1 MNIVKAEACHI
12 PGMLNLLGQV
22 GQVHHEIRPDI
33 FRDGALK
40 YDETALK
47 ALLLEENKPIFVAL
61 ESDRVLGY
69 CFCVLKDYRGS
80 GVQTDR
86 VELYIDDLCV
96 EETVRGQGI
105 ATGLYR
111 YVKDF
116 AKELG
121 CSHIALN
128 VWCGNVGA
136 QRFYE
141 KMGLMPRHIM
151 MEQKLEETDAG
162 KRKNL

>member
-1 MNIVKAEACHI
+1 MKICRGEEKHI
-12 PGMLNLLGQV
+12 PGMIRLLGQV

-40 YDETALK
+40 YDA
-47 ALLLEENKPIFVAL
+47 AALEELLRDENRPIFIGQ
-61 ESDRVLGY
+61 EGGEVLGY

-96 EETVRGQGI
+96 EETCRGQGV
-105 ATGLYR
+105 ATALYR

-116 AKELG
+116 AKEIG
-121 CSHIALN
+121 CSHISLN
-128 VWCGNVGA
+128 VWCGNDSA
-136 QRFYE
+136 QQFYE
-141 KMGLMPRHIM
+141 KMGMRPRHIM
-151 MEQKLEETDAG
+151 MEQPLEE
-162 KRKNL
+162 KEC

>member
-1 MNIVKAEACHI
+1 MNIVKAEARHI

-33 FRDGALK
+33 FRNGALK
-40 YDETALK
+40 YDEIALE
-47 ALLLEENKPIFVAL
+47 ALLLEENKPIFIAQ
-61 ESDRVLGY
+61 EDNRVLGY

-80 GVQTDR
+80 SVQTDR

-96 EETVRGQGI
+96 EESARGQGI
-105 ATGLYR
+105 ATALYR

-121 CSHIALN
+121 CSHITLN

-141 KMGLMPRHIM
+141 KMGLTPRHIM

-162 KRKNL
+162 KG

>member
-12 PGMLNLLGQV
+12 PGMLELLGQV

-40 YDETALK
+40 YDENALK
-47 ALLLEENKPIFVAL
+47 ALLLEENKPIFVMQ
-61 ESDRVLGY
+61 EDHRVLGY

-96 EETVRGQGI
+96 EESARGQGI
-105 ATGLYR
+105 ATALYR

-121 CSHIALN
+121 CSHISLN

-141 KMGLMPRHIM
+141 KMGLTPRHIM

-162 KRKNL
+162 KG

>member
-1 MNIVKAEACHI
+1 MHICQAKNRHI
-12 PGMLNLLGQV
+12 PGMLRLLEQV
-22 GQVHHEIRPDI
+22 GEVHHQIRPDI
-33 FRDGALK
+33 FRTGALK

-47 ALLLEENKPIFVAL
+47 ALLLEENKPIFIG
-61 ESDRVLGY
+61 EDGGRVLGY

-96 EETVRGQGI
+96 EESARGQGI
-105 ATGLYR
+105 ATALYR
-111 YVKDF
+111 YVKEF
-116 AKELG
+116 AKGLG

-141 KMGLMPRHIM
+141 KMGLTPRHIM
-151 MEQKLEETDAG
+151 MEQKLEETDA
-162 KRKNL
+162 RKG

>member
-1 MNIVKAEACHI
+1 MNIVKAEKRHI
-12 PGMLNLLGQV
+12 PGMLRLLQQV
-22 GQVHHEIRPDI
+22 GQVHREIRPDI
-33 FRDGALK
+33 FRAGALK
-40 YDETALK
+40 YDEK
-47 ALLLEENKPIFVAL
+47 ALEALLREENKPIFVMQ
-61 ESDRVLGY
+61 EDHRVLGY

-80 GVQTDR
+80 SVQTDR

-96 EETVRGQGI
+96 EESARGQGI
-105 ATGLYR
+105 ATALYR

-121 CSHIALN
+121 CSHISLN

-136 QRFYE
+136 RRFYE

-162 KRKNL
+162 KG